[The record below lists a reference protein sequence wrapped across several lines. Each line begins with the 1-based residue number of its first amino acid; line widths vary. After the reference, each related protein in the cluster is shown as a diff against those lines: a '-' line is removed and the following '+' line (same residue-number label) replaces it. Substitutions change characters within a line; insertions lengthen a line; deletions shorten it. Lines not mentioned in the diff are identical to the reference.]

1 MGLIDA
7 PVFAQGVSPWLNAV
21 DVLQQAFTGP
31 LARGLSLIAIVI
43 GGLMFAF
50 GEGGLQ
56 EGARRHHLRPRDGD
70 GRGELSDVAVF
81 MIIGHGA
88 GPWAAYPA
96 LSAPLTMMGVER
108 RWFLLSATVG
118 MAMWNAINSMLI
130 GAVLFCIL
138 YAVGWWAW
146 RTDPHMLTILRESV
160 RFKTRYDPA
169 KWAAQP
175 WYLVITPARRLTR
188 S

>member
-1 MGLIDA
+1 
-7 PVFAQGVSPWLNAV
+7 
-21 DVLQQAFTGP
+21 
-31 LARGLSLIAIVI
+31 
-43 GGLMFAF
+43 
-50 GEGGLQ
+50 
-56 EGARRHHLRPRDGD
+56 
-70 GRGELSDVAVF
+70 

-88 GPWAAYPA
+88 RPWAAYPA
-96 LSAPLTMMGVER
+96 LSAPLTLMGVER

-118 MAMWNAINSMLI
+118 MAMWNAINSIVL
-130 GAVLFCIL
+130 GAVTFCLL
-138 YAVGWWAW
+138 YPWAGGPGAPT
-146 RTDPHMLTILRESV
+146 RTCSLSCANPS

>member
-1 MGLIDA
+1 M
-7 PVFAQGVSPWLNAV
+7 S
-21 DVLQQAFTGP
+21 
-31 LARGLSLIAIVI
+31 I
-43 GGLMFAF
+43 G
-50 GEGGLQ
+50 Q
-56 EGARRHHLRPRDGD
+56 GAR
-70 GRGELSDVAVF
+70 
-81 MIIGHGA
+81 
-88 GPWAAYPA
+88 PWAAYPA

-118 MAMWNAINSMLI
+118 MAMWNAINSTLI
-130 GAVLFCIL
+130 GAATFCVL

-146 RTDPHMLTILRESV
+146 RTDPHMLTILLRESV

-175 WYLVITPARRLTR
+175 WYILITPARRLTR